1 MPNTYTELRKTT
13 VGTATPSVTFDLT
26 GISGYTDLKIVSTVR
41 STRSALSD
49 TFYMR
54 LNGDTG
60 SNYSWTFM
68 RGDGSSA
75 TSFRAA
81 NVVGLGIGEVIAANQ
96 TAGIFNVITTD
107 LMNYSNTTT
116 NKTSLSR
123 SSVSASYGAEAW
135 VSMWRNTAA
144 VTSIVLFMANGSN
157 IEVGSTFSLYGI
169 ANADQGAAKATGGMI
184 TEDSQY
190 YYHTFVASGT
200 FIPKQSLSCDVLVV
214 AGGGG
219 GGAAYL
225 AGGGGAGGY
234 RTLTS
239 QSFPVANYSVVVG
252 AGGAGS
258 SSISAAAPSG
268 IASSINSI
276 SSAGGGGG
284 GPNSAAQPTA
294 GGSGGGGGNANG
306 GTTPGAAGNTPS
318 TSPSQGNAGGS
329 GNFNSGANTGGGGG
343 GGGAG
348 AVGSNGLNTGTGGAG
363 GAGRNSEASWAA
375 VTGTGVNGYYAGG
388 GGGGGLA
395 VAGGAGGLGGGAAG
409 TVTALPSDAT
419 VNTGGG
425 GGGLGNAG
433 AARGGNGGSGIVI
446 VRYAK

>member
-1 MPNTYTELRKTT
+1 MPNTYVALRTET
-13 VGTATPSVTFDLT
+13 VAVATNSVTFDLT
-26 GISGYTDLKIVSTVR
+26 GISGYTDLKIIASVR

-96 TAGIFNVITTD
+96 TAGIFNLIKID

-116 NKTSLSR
+116 NKTSISR
-123 SSVSASYGAEAW
+123 SDVAANYGAEAW

-144 VTSIVLFMANGSN
+144 VTSMTLFMANGSN

-190 YYHTFVASGT
+190 WYHTFAASGA
-200 FIPKQSLSCDVLVV
+200 FIPKQSLTCDVLVV

-219 GGAAYL
+219 GASDQGGAGGAGGYRYQTNQVL
-225 AGGGGAGGY
+225 TPNSYSLVIGGGGSGGAGGATNQGTAGIASTGFTLTAGGGGAGAAPFGAGGAVG
-234 RTLTS
+234 TGDSAAFTGGAGGNPQGGGGGAGGFGNGGDKS
-239 QSFPVANYSVVVG
+239 AAGGG
-252 AGGAGS
+252 AGGAGVTFFS
-258 SSISAAAPSG
+258 TSVS
-268 IASSINSI
+268 
-276 SSAGGGGG
+276 GGGGG
-284 GPNSAAQPTA
+284 GNYGLLT
-294 GGSGGGGGNANG
+294 SGIGASTFGGGNGGRNG
-306 GTTPGAAGNTPS
+306 NNAVAGTP
-318 TSPSQGNAGGS
+318 
-329 GNFNSGANTGGGGG
+329 NTGGGGG
-343 GGGAG
+343 GGGWNGTPFAG
-348 AVGSNGLNTGTGGAG
+348 A
-363 GAGRNSEASWAA
+363 
-375 VTGTGVNGYYAGG
+375 
-388 GGGGGLA
+388 
-395 VAGGAGGLGGGAAG
+395 
-409 TVTALPSDAT
+409 
-419 VNTGGG
+419 
-425 GGGLGNAG
+425 
-433 AARGGNGGSGIVI
+433 NGGSGIVI